1 MTPLLEIRGLDKHF
15 PLKKGLF
22 QKETRYVHALD
33 GIDLDL
39 FEGETL
45 GVVGE
50 SGSGKSTLGRVI
62 VRLEQP
68 SAGQVRFQGRDL
80 STLSGAERQVFREGI
95 QMVFQDPYASLNPRL
110 SIGHALAEPML
121 VHRKVAGRK
130 AAAQAVGVL
139 LEQVGLRPEMAS
151 SYPHAFSG
159 GQRQRVGIAR
169 ALALRPKILICDEAV
184 SALDVSVQS
193 QILNLFNRLKKELD
207 LTYLFITHDLSVVRY
222 VSDRVMVMYLGQV
235 VELAPRD
242 PFFARRLHPYTRALI
257 SAAPIA
263 STAPR
268 EARTILHG
276 EIPSAIDPPTGC
288 RFHTRCPEAMPVCRE
303 VEPRLRETE
312 TMHFVRCHLYDPD
325 HQRGHA

>member
-1 MTPLLEIRGLDKHF
+1 MSALLQIRGLTKHF
-15 PLKKGLF
+15 ALKKGLF
-22 QKETRYVHALD
+22 RRHARHVHALD

-39 FEGETL
+39 LEGETL

-50 SGSGKSTLGRVI
+50 SGSGKSTLGRAI
-62 VRLEQP
+62 VRLEEP
-68 SAGQVRFQGRDL
+68 SAGRISFEGRDL
-80 STLSGAERQVFREGI
+80 GAVRGADRQVLRERI

-110 SIGHALAEPML
+110 SVGHALAEPML

-130 AAAQAVGVL
+130 AAAKAVGDL
-139 LEQVGLRPEMAS
+139 LLQVGLRPEMAA

-159 GQRQRVGIAR
+159 GQRQRIGIAR
-169 ALALRPKILICDEAV
+169 ALALGPKLLICDEAV

-193 QILNLFNRLKKELD
+193 QILNLFNKLKKELD

-263 STAPR
+263 STAAR
-268 EARTILHG
+268 EARTILQG

-288 RFHTRCPEAMPVCRE
+288 RFHTRCPQVMDACRR
-303 VEPRLRETE
+303 VEPQLREIE
-312 TMHFVRCHLYDPD
+312 SRHFVRCHLYGNP
-325 HQRGHA
+325 H